1 MMYRF
6 DMKQK
11 TFRTCC
17 GMEIEVE
24 TLDRLAQVLKLLAHA
39 DRLAIVGLLDKLGPT
54 PVHRVVSELELP
66 QNAVSQH
73 LNQMKRVGLVAAE
86 RRGKEVWY
94 RVGDDS
100 ALAVLGCLRK
110 KGALK

>member
-1 MMYRF
+1 
-6 DMKQK
+6 MKNK

-17 GMEIEVE
+17 GMEIQVE
-24 TLDRLAQVLKLLAHA
+24 ALERLAQVLKLLAHS
-39 DRLAIVGLLDKLGPT
+39 DRLAIVGLLDRLGAT
-54 PVHRVVSELELP
+54 PVHRVMAELELP

-73 LNQMKRVGLVAAE
+73 LNHMKRVGLVASE

-94 RVGDDS
+94 SVGDDS
-100 ALAVLGCLRK
+100 ALAVLGCLRR